1 MVYIDLYIYIYIY
14 LFNLYI
20 YVRVYIKFCKKI
32 YRLLLYMFLNATP
45 KSFK

>member
-1 MVYIDLYIYIYIY
+1 MVYIDLYIYIYISIQ
-14 LFNLYI
+14 F
-20 YVRVYIKFCKKI
+20 VYICTSLYKVLQKI